1 MRWNE
6 LNVIFVFLCGSQ
18 SCLFTSHI
26 VVIFW
31 HSFEKS
37 LTSIS
42 GAGQF
47 LVFSILKVLL
57 FYVSF
62 QWLTIPI
69 CSRRQSEMAHYSYLH
84 AKAVSD
90 GWLFI
95 LAREGSLKW
104 LTIPTC
110 TRRQF
115 QMAEY
120 SYLHACARRQ
130 FPMADYLYMH
140 EKAVSNDWLFLPAQ
154 EGSFKWLII
163 PICTFAGER
172 RLCVMWWELVTF
184 SQWRRAWL
192 KQQILIS
199 LSSKTRVGGTRVR
212 RLILAKP

>member
-6 LNVIFVFLCGSQ
+6 LNVIFVFLGGSQ

-26 VVIFW
+26 VVFFW

-62 QWLTIPI
+62 QWLTIPT
-69 CSRRQSEMAHYSYLH
+69 CSRRQSETAHYSYLH
-84 AKAVSD
+84 AEAVSD

-110 TRRQF
+110 ARRQF
-115 QMAEY
+115 QMADY
-120 SYLHACARRQ
+120 SYLHACTRRQ
-130 FPMADYLYMH
+130 FPMADYSYPH
-140 EKAVSNDWLFLPAQ
+140 KKVVSNGWLSLFARLP
-154 EGSFKWLII
+154 EKDGYVL
-163 PICTFAGER
+163 CGEN
-172 RLCVMWWELVTF
+172 
-184 SQWRRAWL
+184 
-192 KQQILIS
+192 
-199 LSSKTRVGGTRVR
+199 
-212 RLILAKP
+212 

>member
-1 MRWNE
+1 M
-6 LNVIFVFLCGSQ
+6 FVYFTHCCDLLTFFWEKFNIYFGCWPIPSIQHFEGFIVLC
-18 SCLFTSHI
+18 
-26 VVIFW
+26 
-31 HSFEKS
+31 
-37 LTSIS
+37 
-42 GAGQF
+42 QF
-47 LVFSILKVLL
+47 
-57 FYVSF
+57 
-62 QWLTIPI
+62 P
-69 CSRRQSEMAHYSYLH
+69 MADYSYLLEKAVWNGSLYLPY

-115 QMAEY
+115 QMADY
-120 SYLHACARRQ
+120 SYLHACTKRQ
-130 FPMADYLYMH
+130 FPMADYSYMH
-140 EKAVSNDWLFLPAQ
+140 EKAVWNEWLFLPAQ

-172 RLCVMWWELVTF
+172 QLCVMWWELVTF
-184 SQWRRAWL
+184 SQWGRAWL

-199 LSSKTRVGGTRVR
+199 LSSKTCVGGTRVR

>member
-6 LNVIFVFLCGSQ
+6 LNVIFVFSCGSQ
-18 SCLFTSHI
+18 LCLFTLHF

-47 LVFSILKVLL
+47 RVFSILKVLL

-62 QWLTIPI
+62 QWLIIPT
-69 CSRRQSEMAHYSYLH
+69 CTRRQPEMADYSYLH
-84 AKAVSD
+84 ARAVSD

-115 QMAEY
+115 QMADY
-120 SYLHACARRQ
+120 SYLHACTRRQ
-130 FPMADYLYMH
+130 FPMADYSYMH
-140 EKAVSNDWLFLPAQ
+140 EKAVSNEWLFLPA
-154 EGSFKWLII
+154 
-163 PICTFAGER
+163 
-172 RLCVMWWELVTF
+172 
-184 SQWRRAWL
+184 
-192 KQQILIS
+192 
-199 LSSKTRVGGTRVR
+199 
-212 RLILAKP
+212 

>member
-6 LNVIFVFLCGSQ
+6 LNVIFVFLCGGQ

-62 QWLTIPI
+62 QWLTIPT
-69 CSRRQSEMAHYSYLH
+69 CSRRQSEMAHYTYLTRRQFQMADYSYLLE
-84 AKAVSD
+84 KAVWN
-90 GWLFI
+90 GWLFLPALEGSFRWLTI
-95 LAREGSLKW
+95 LSCMHAREGSFQW
-104 LTIPTC
+104 LTICTC

-115 QMAEY
+115 QMTDY
-120 SYLHACARRQ
+120 SYPH
-130 FPMADYLYMH
+130 
-140 EKAVSNDWLFLPAQ
+140 KKVVSNGWLSLFARLP
-154 EGSFKWLII
+154 EKDSYVL
-163 PICTFAGER
+163 CGEN
-172 RLCVMWWELVTF
+172 
-184 SQWRRAWL
+184 
-192 KQQILIS
+192 
-199 LSSKTRVGGTRVR
+199 
-212 RLILAKP
+212 